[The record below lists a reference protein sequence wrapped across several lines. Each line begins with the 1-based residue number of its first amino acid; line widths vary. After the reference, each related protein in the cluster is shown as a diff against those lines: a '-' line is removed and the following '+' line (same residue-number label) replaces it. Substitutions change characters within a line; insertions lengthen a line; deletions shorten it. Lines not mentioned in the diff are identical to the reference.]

1 MQNILVNSVQT
12 IIFSF
17 LLVVIS
23 VPFVKRLAFKL
34 GALDQ
39 PDKRKVHKN
48 PIPRLGG
55 LAIYFSFLVSYLV
68 FSEPNIIMNAIL
80 IATFLIV
87 LVGIVD
93 DVKPLEANIKFVV
106 QIMAALVLVLYG
118 ELLIEFVEIYGNYI
132 EFGWWAY
139 PITVLFILLC
149 INCLNFIDGLDGL
162 AAGVSS
168 IYFITIVI
176 ISITMANYNISFLIT
191 TIMLGATL
199 GFLVYN
205 FNPASIFMGD
215 TGSTFLG
222 LIIASI
228 TLLGFKTVTLTSLF
242 VPITLLLIPI
252 LDTFLAI
259 GRRKIKGQ
267 KITTPDKFHIHHQ
280 LLNRN
285 ISHRNVVLIIY
296 LINGLF
302 SLSIILFMLEYITY
316 SYILYLILLFI
327 ISLFI
332 VKTEV
337 LFKKGGNKWNVFY

>member
-1 MQNILVNSVQT
+1 MQGVLSETLKI
-12 IIFSF
+12 IIFAF
-17 LLVVIS
+17 LAVIVA
-23 VPFVKRLAFKL
+23 VPYIKKVAIKI
-34 GALDQ
+34 GAVDE
-39 PDKRKVHKN
+39 PNKRKVHKKTT
-48 PIPRLGG
+48 PRLGG
-55 LAIYFSFLVSYLV
+55 LAIYLSFLLSYLV
-68 FSEPNIIMNAIL
+68 FSEPNTIMNAIL
-80 IATFLIV
+80 IATFLII

-93 DVKPLEANIKFVV
+93 DIKPLAVNIKFLV
-106 QIMAALVLVLYG
+106 QIIAALVLVLYG
-118 ELLIEFVEIYGNYI
+118 ELLIEFIEIFGNYI

-139 PITVLFILLC
+139 PITIFFILLC

-168 IYFITIVI
+168 IYFITIMI
-176 ISITMANYNISFLIT
+176 ISIIMANYNISFLIT

-242 VPITLLLIPI
+242 IPITLLLIPI
-252 LDTFLAI
+252 LDTFLAV

-267 KITTPDKFHIHHQ
+267 KITAPDKYHIHHQ
-280 LLNRN
+280 LLNKN

-302 SLSIILFMLEYITY
+302 SLSIILFMLEYIIY
-316 SYILYLILLFI
+316 SYILYLILLFV

-337 LFKKGGNKWNVFY
+337 LFKKGVEK